1 MRRCARKGRAL
12 VAAAALCGTIS
23 GCSVGP
29 DYRRPATVTAPTAY
43 KEPAPSGAAGVA
55 WKPAQP
61 GAPAA
66 RDVWW
71 EVFGDG
77 PLNALEERIAVSNE
91 TLRAATA
98 GYLVAREQIRV
109 ARAAYLPTVGVS
121 PAVSRTH
128 QSRNQPNVVPG
139 VSRLDYTTLSLQ
151 GQVLW
156 EPDVWGQVRRSVEQ
170 APRQRR
176 GPAPPTWR
184 ASRSACTPSSRART
198 SRCAGSTSRERLLEH
213 TLASDQEFFD
223 LTRRRFN
230 GGVATEVDVA
240 QAETQVL
247 SASRR
252 SLSTWA
258 SRAPSFRARRR
269 EASSELPRPTFS
281 LPPSPLAGTPP
292 PIPAGLPSELLER
305 RPDVA
310 GAERRAAAA
319 NAQIGIAMA
328 AYYPSLT
335 LSAAGGLESTAL
347 GTLFEVPSI
356 LWSLGA
362 SAFETVFDGGRRHA
376 LTEQARA
383 AYEVQVASYRQSVLE
398 AFREVEDGLAALS
411 ILREEADAQAAAVA
425 AARRSLALS
434 VTRYKG
440 GVATYLEVLTA
451 QTIQLTNERAQA
463 DVATR
468 RFASS
473 VQLVKALGGG
483 WSRSRLPRS

>member
-1 MRRCARKGRAL
+1 MRRCARRGPAL

-29 DYRRPATVTAPTAY
+29 DYRRPATVTAPAAY

-55 WKPAQP
+55 WRPAQP

-66 RDVWW
+66 RDTWW
-71 EVFGDG
+71 EVFGDA
-77 PLNALEERIAVSNE
+77 PLNVLEGRIAVSNQ
-91 TLRAATA
+91 TLKAATA
-98 GYLVAREQIRV
+98 QYLAAREQIRV

-156 EPDVWGQVRRSVEQ
+156 EPDLWGQVRRSVEQ
-170 APRQRR
+170 A
-176 GPAPPTWR
+176 R
-184 ASRSACTPSSRART
+184 ASAEASAADL
-198 SRCAGSTSRERLLEH
+198 AGVALSVHAELASAYFEVRGLDEQRRLLEN
-213 TLASDQEFFD
+213 TLASDQQFLD
-223 LTRRRFN
+223 LTQRRFN

-247 SASRR
+247 SVKAQLIDVGVTRAELEHAVAS
-252 SLSTWA
+252 LVGAPA
-258 SRAPSFRARRR
+258 S
-269 EASSELPRPTFS
+269 TFS
-281 LPPSPLAGTPP
+281 LPPSPLVGAPP

-319 NAQIGIAMA
+319 NAQIGIATA

-347 GTLFEVPSI
+347 GTLFEVPSL

-483 WSRSRLPRS
+483 WSRAQLPRS